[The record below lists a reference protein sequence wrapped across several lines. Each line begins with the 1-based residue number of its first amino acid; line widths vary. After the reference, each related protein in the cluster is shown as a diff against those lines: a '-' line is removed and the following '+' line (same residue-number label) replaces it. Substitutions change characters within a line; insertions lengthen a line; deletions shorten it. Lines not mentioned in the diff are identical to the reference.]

1 MIFSEFPKIPKL
13 DLGFAIS
20 IGSAD
25 ANANLQKVKDT
36 IKAVIDRYGKAD
48 IRYSFIMFGNVP
60 SRIVRFAESEIY
72 SMELLKSRVD
82 SFSRI
87 SGAAL
92 DRALDEARKMFED
105 TARPDAKKVLVVIM
119 DQEQSS
125 DRNQAKEKAREVK
138 ESRVKVV
145 PVALGEE
152 ANPDELT
159 EITPNK
165 NNLVEMEKDENPEK
179 AAEKIMIKVLEGN
192 SLDRLANFE
201 GNSLDRLANLVVK
214 KGKKNKNR

>member
-1 MIFSEFPKIPKL
+1 
-13 DLGFAIS
+13 
-20 IGSAD
+20 
-25 ANANLQKVKDT
+25 
-36 IKAVIDRYGKAD
+36 
-48 IRYSFIMFGNVP
+48 MFGNVP

-214 KGKKNKNR
+214 KGKKKKNR